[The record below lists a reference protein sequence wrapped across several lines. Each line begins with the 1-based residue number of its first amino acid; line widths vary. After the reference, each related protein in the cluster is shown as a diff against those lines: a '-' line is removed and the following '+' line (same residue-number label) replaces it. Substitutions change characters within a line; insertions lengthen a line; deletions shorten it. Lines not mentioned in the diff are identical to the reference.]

1 MDHLMSTDVLLV
13 EDSIYD
19 AELTLHTL
27 RQEQLA
33 NRVVWVKDGEEALD
47 YLFCRGRYA
56 QRDPV
61 PPRLVL
67 LDLKLP
73 KVDGMEVLA
82 AMKGDSRLQHAPVV
96 MLTSSAE
103 ESDLIESYNLG
114 VNSYVVKPMD
124 FDTFRTEVAKLGF
137 YWLLI
142 NRAPARQE

>member
-1 MDHLMSTDVLLV
+1 MDRLFSTDVLLV
-13 EDSIYD
+13 EDSAYD

-27 RQEQLA
+27 QQQLLA

-56 QRDPV
+56 GRDPI

-73 KVDGMEVLA
+73 KVDGLEVLA
-82 AMKGDSRLQHAPVV
+82 AMKGDSRLQHSPVV

-103 ESDLIESYNLG
+103 ESDLIQSYNLG

-124 FDTFRTEVAKLGF
+124 FDTFRAEVAKLGF

-142 NRAPARQE
+142 NRAPAR